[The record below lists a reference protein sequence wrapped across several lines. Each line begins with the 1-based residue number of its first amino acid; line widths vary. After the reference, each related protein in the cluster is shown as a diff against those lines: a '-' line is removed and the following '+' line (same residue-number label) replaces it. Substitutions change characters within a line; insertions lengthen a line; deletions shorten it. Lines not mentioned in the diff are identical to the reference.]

1 MLRAWTWDPRGQG
14 AGAESGIWSCL
25 LVRWLDFFFFFFLL
39 APTMN
44 NREGFTSGSP
54 VPHPPQALLWPPATH
69 ILFPVTRGRGR
80 GGQASGGQ
88 ESEHLTQGC
97 GVGHNTSTSK
107 PTGSPG
113 YLICKM
119 GTSEVASLGL
129 FVSQRTLCKLSRTA
143 GGRQARL
150 VWPQVGSRWDAGARA
165 VCKEE
170 CRPLFPGSM

>member
-14 AGAESGIWSCL
+14 AGTESGIWSCL

-39 APTMN
+39 APARN
-44 NREGFTSGSP
+44 NSEGFTSRSP
-54 VPHPPQALLWPPATH
+54 APPPQALLWPPATH
-69 ILFPVTRGRGR
+69 ILFPVTGGGGR

-97 GVGHNTSTSK
+97 GVGHNTSTPK

-129 FVSQRTLCKLSRTA
+129 FVSQRTLCKLSRTV
-143 GGRQARL
+143 GGRQACL